1 MFQQPS
7 ERCNVFSLSETIRL
21 CEKMWSFHQEGE
33 RKENR
38 MKTVFHFGEQT
49 APLFLR
55 FRLALILFWIGALKF
70 IDPTPVRMLLSA
82 SLPFLASNTFVY
94 VLGVLEIVAAILL
107 FAGVWLRYVGLL
119 CLILFAGT
127 LTIFVIAPS
136 VTGFP
141 LLTLAGQFLLQDLVV
156 AAAAFSVALM

>member
-1 MFQQPS
+1 
-7 ERCNVFSLSETIRL
+7 
-21 CEKMWSFHQEGE
+21 
-33 RKENR
+33 
-38 MKTVFHFGEQT
+38 MKTVFHFGERT

-55 FRLALILFWIGALKF
+55 FSLALILFWIGALKF
-70 IDPTPVRMLLSA
+70 IDPTPVRMLLRA
-82 SLPFLASNTFVY
+82 SLPLLASNTFVY

-127 LTIFVIAPS
+127 LTIFVSAPS

-141 LLTLAGQFLLQDLVV
+141 LLTLAGQFLLKDLVL
-156 AAAAFSVALM
+156 AAAAFRVAVTDAMKQRDNQHLARVVS